1 MEKKSTL
8 QCVFEEAVDA
18 LSSIIDRN
26 RIFLMKRPTVT
37 NGSKPMDKFVVV
49 SLPIN
54 FEDYVIGD
62 KKTLLES
69 AGIIYLFTLGRKNGS
84 LDLNKTGE
92 FADDVMSLFPLKG
105 KYIVCTKPVLQLK
118 GEDDNGYQV
127 VTITFDLRCRWE
139 AFTEQ

>member
-1 MEKKSTL
+1 
-8 QCVFEEAVDA
+8 
-18 LSSIIDRN
+18 
-26 RIFLMKRPTVT
+26 MKRPTVSD
-37 NGSKPMDKFVVV
+37 GSKPMDKFVVV